1 LDDNG
6 DSPLRQ
12 GNQEC
17 KYYEPDQF
25 SQIIEG
31 TTIALSSFHLNC
43 RSLSSNWDAFHNLLC
58 DLHNK
63 DFSFDII
70 GVSEVFRA
78 DRDTRVVLSGY
89 HNIIMRCRNDES
101 RGGVGLFIK
110 DSINFKVRDDL
121 SVFIPHVYE
130 SLFIEMENE
139 SHKKIIAGVIYRP
152 NTLPR
157 ADVDIFSSTL
167 FDIME
172 IINSEGKS
180 SLILGDFNI
189 CLLKYGINDKTSDYV
204 DGILSRGFLPV
215 IHKPTRVTHTSA
227 TLIDHIY
234 PNLTCNNTLSG
245 IILTD
250 VADHFGTFHI
260 VNDSNRC
267 TDKFT
272 FTTKR
277 KFTETNTTKFKQ
289 LLCDKDFSETLNTVC
304 PDSAY
309 DKFM

>member
-1 LDDNG
+1 
-6 DSPLRQ
+6 
-12 GNQEC
+12 
-17 KYYEPDQF
+17 
-25 SQIIEG
+25 
-31 TTIALSSFHLNC
+31 
-43 RSLSSNWDAFHNLLC
+43 
-58 DLHNK
+58 
-63 DFSFDII
+63 
-70 GVSEVFRA
+70 
-78 DRDTRVVLSGY
+78 
-89 HNIIMRCRNDES
+89 
-101 RGGVGLFIK
+101 
-110 DSINFKVRDDL
+110 
-121 SVFIPHVYE
+121 
-130 SLFIEMENE
+130 MENE

-172 IINSEGKS
+172 IINSEGKP
-180 SLILGDFNI
+180 SLILDDFNI

-234 PNLTCNNTLSG
+234 SNLTCNNTLSG

-267 TDKFT
+267 TDKLT

-277 KFTETNTTKFKQ
+277 KFTETNMTKFKQ
-289 LLCDKDFSETLNTVC
+289 LLCDKDFSETLNTDC

-309 DKFM
+309 DKFMSVFTDIFNEAFPLLKTRFNKRYMKREPWVSTGLLTSSRHKAKLFKKKLSKPTDENIKCYKNYLNVFNKTKRELKRNYYSHL